1 PGESQPGQSQPGE
14 SQPGQSQPQ
23 TAELGTGFVPKS
35 PETTAQLMAGSQLL
49 EQLGELIQPSALSE
63 ALAAQ
68 AGQSQPGQPQASAQT
83 QAQADAQSQSQ
94 SNVQS
99 QSESQTQTPQSGKA
113 SAQSSQAAREGQF
126 SENEP
131 TREEALSLK
140 DTSGPSGNSQTASK
154 KGDRDIQAR
163 KLEQQPWFAR
173 LPKELRAAIRAG
185 SQRRAPRAYEERL
198 RRYFQSVD

>member
-1 PGESQPGQSQPGE
+1 
-14 SQPGQSQPQ
+14 
-23 TAELGTGFVPKS
+23 
-35 PETTAQLMAGSQLL
+35 MAGPELL

-68 AGQSQPGQPQASAQT
+68 AGEAQPGQPQAAT
-83 QAQADAQSQSQ
+83 QG
-94 SNVQS
+94 QS
-99 QSESQTQTPQSGKA
+99 QSEAQGQSQAESQSPSDSQAQTPQSGQT
-113 SAQSSQAAREGQF
+113 SARGSQAAREGQF
-126 SENEP
+126 SENDP
-131 TREEALSLK
+131 TREEALALK
-140 DTSGPSGNSQTASK
+140 DTGGPTGNSQTASK

-198 RRYFQSVD
+198 RRYFQSVE